1 VGKKGKMKKE
11 IIAYFTKWLHYYQI
25 NDEGIK
31 RVMGKVEELFKTYD
45 DVVQNKVTGEWKTER
60 RISKKD

>member
-1 VGKKGKMKKE
+1 MKKE

-25 NDEGIK
+25 NNEGIK